1 MSRRT
6 AFRDAESRGL
16 ALRENQ
22 RRAEMRNKLLATVAV
37 AAVVGFGGFAAAQSQ
52 MGGESN
58 KAPSGATSTQQ
69 KSGGGGMSGTQSGN
83 KTLNPS
89 STQSSNP
96 SRNQSAQEKS
106 GKDNERLGQGQ
117 EQKGM
122 TRGAQQ
128 EKGGMEQKGAQQER
142 GLQKNQKGAQEKTQ
156 EKSSTKGAQQ
166 ERGMQQRGAQQQQ
179 QPSAT
184 QQRGAQQPSVSG
196 RGTTEQTGQAGVTG
210 GSRGGSVQLSEDQRS
225 QIKTVIGRGSGPRLS
240 RSDVSFGLSVGTRVP
255 RSVHFVTLPSE
266 IVRIIPQYRGFDYF
280 LVEDEIVIVDPRT
293 LEIVA
298 VIPA

>member
-1 MSRRT
+1 
-6 AFRDAESRGL
+6 
-16 ALRENQ
+16 
-22 RRAEMRNKLLATVAV
+22 MRNRLLATVAV

-58 KAPSGATSTQQ
+58 KATPGATQE
-69 KSGGGGMSGTQSGN
+69 KSGGSMSGTQSGN
-83 KTLNPS
+83 KTLSPS

-106 GKDNERLGQGQ
+106 GKDNERLGQGRNE

-128 EKGGMEQKGAQQER
+128 EKSGTEQKGAQQER
-142 GLQKNQKGAQEKTQ
+142 GTLKNQKGAQEEGGKNL
-156 EKSSTKGAQQ
+156 KGAQEQ
-166 ERGMQQRGAQQQQ
+166 RGMQQKQQGAQEQRAPSTTQQGAQQ
-179 QPSAT
+179 
-184 QQRGAQQPSVSG
+184 
-196 RGTTEQTGQAGVTG
+196 RGTSTGANVG
-210 GSRGGSVQLSEDQRS
+210 GGGSVQLSEDQRS

-240 RSDVSFGLSVGTRVP
+240 RSDVSFSISVGTRVP

-266 IVRIIPQYRGFDYF
+266 IVRIVPQYRGFDYF
-280 LVEDEIVIVDPRT
+280 LIEDEIVIVDPQT

>member
-1 MSRRT
+1 
-6 AFRDAESRGL
+6 
-16 ALRENQ
+16 
-22 RRAEMRNKLLATVAV
+22 MRKKLLATVAV
-37 AAVVGFGGFAAAQSQ
+37 AAVVGFGGIAAAQSQ

-58 KAPSGATSTQQ
+58 KSGATSGATHE
-69 KSGGGGMSGTQSGN
+69 KSGGSMSGTQSGGS
-83 KTLNPS
+83 KTLSPS
-89 STQSSNP
+89 SQSSNP
-96 SRNQSAQEKS
+96 SKNESAQGMQK
-106 GKDNERLGQGQ
+106 GGDRLGKGQ
-117 EQKGM
+117 SEQKGM
-122 TRGAQQ
+122 TRGAQG
-128 EKGGMEQKGAQQER
+128 EKGATEQKGAQQER

-210 GSRGGSVQLSEDQRS
+210 GARGGSVQLSEDQRS

>member
-196 RGTTEQTGQAGVTG
+196 RGATEQTGQAGVTG
-210 GSRGGSVQLSEDQRS
+210 GARGGSVQLSEDQRS